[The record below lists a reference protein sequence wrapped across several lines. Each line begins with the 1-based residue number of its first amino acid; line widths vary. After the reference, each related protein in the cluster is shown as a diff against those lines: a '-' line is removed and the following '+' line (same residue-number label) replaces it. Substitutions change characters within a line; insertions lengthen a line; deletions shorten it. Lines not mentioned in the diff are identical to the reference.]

1 MENSQSINT
10 TEYIKMIKE
19 SPEKRKSYIFI
30 GVTFAV
36 IALLIVFAIR
46 PTILTITRIN
56 REIKNKGIVNT
67 QLDSKIAS
75 LNKLDTQ
82 YADIRHN
89 LDDFALIYPADGNY
103 SLFLSNIDTVASRNG
118 FVLSGINF
126 SEYDGDNY
134 EINSQ
139 ALMPWSVRLSV
150 KGRRVNFIN
159 FLKDLEALPMYPVI
173 ESVSYNTQSDENG
186 LTTFSILLRIY
197 HIENNKFYSN

>member
-1 MENSQSINT
+1 MDSNKSINT
-10 TEYIKMIKE
+10 TEYIKLIKE
-19 SPEKRKSYIFI
+19 SPEKKKSYVFI

-36 IALLIVFAIR
+36 IILLIVFAIR

-56 REIKNKGIVNT
+56 REIKNKKIVNT
-67 QLDSKIAS
+67 QLDNKIAS

-82 YADIRHN
+82 YAEIRHN

-118 FVLSGINF
+118 FLLKSINF
-126 SEYDGDNY
+126 DEYDGDSY
-134 EINSQ
+134 DINSL

-150 KGRRVNFIN
+150 RGRRVNFIN
-159 FLKDLEALPMYPVI
+159 FLKDLEALPMYPVV
-173 ESVSYNTQSDENG
+173 ESVSYNTQSDEDG
-186 LTTFSILLRIY
+186 LTSFSVLLRIY

>member
-1 MENSQSINT
+1 METNKSIST

-19 SPEKRKSYIFI
+19 SPEKRKSYIFT

-36 IALLIVFAIR
+36 IIVLIVFAIR

-56 REIKNKGIVNT
+56 REIKNKGVINT
-67 QLDSKIAS
+67 QLDSKISS
-75 LNKLDTQ
+75 LSKLDTQ
-82 YADIRHN
+82 YAEISQDM
-89 LDDFALIYPADGNY
+89 DDLQLIYPADGNY

-118 FVLSGINF
+118 FSLNGITF
-126 SEYDGDNY
+126 DEYDGDNFDL
-134 EINSQ
+134 SSRV
-139 ALMPWSVRLSV
+139 LMPWSVRLNV
-150 KGRRVNFIN
+150 KGKRVNFIN

-197 HIENNKFYSN
+197 HIENNKFYSS